1 MSNRFR
7 KLKLTQ
13 TLRHGFSSNQFGPFP
28 DEPESSLNSTM
39 RAVAQGDT
47 DSSGTTDAPMAW
59 VTNNTGNDKAGV
71 ER

>member
-28 DEPESSLNSTM
+28 DGPESSLNSTIK
-39 RAVAQGDT
+39 APQSDT
-47 DSSGTTDAPMAW
+47 DSSGTSDAPTAW
-59 VTNNTGNDKAGV
+59 VTNNKGSGKPRV
-71 ER
+71 V